1 MDRDLQVDTDQLSR
15 FSHALGSSLTSL
27 REARRALEH
36 VRADQLGTKELDEA
50 CDGFQRRWKYGAEQL
65 GGRIRTVHDGVK
77 LSHEGYT
84 QVNKAIEAAFK
95 AVDPHDRRP

>member
-1 MDRDLQVDTDQLSR
+1 MDRDLQVDTDQLGR
-15 FSHALGSSLTSL
+15 FSRALGSSLTSL
-27 REARRALEH
+27 AEARRALEH
-36 VRADQLGTKELDEA
+36 VRDDQVGTKELDEA

-65 GGRIRTVHDGVK
+65 GARISAVHRGVK

-95 AVDPHDRRP
+95 AVDGHA